1 MAAIVEQK
9 GIWRPTLESLRTR
22 PTVIE
27 VDHLDCSF
35 GSHQVLFDISMT
47 VHEGEIMVIMG
58 GSGSGKTTLL
68 RHMVGLMPP
77 VPGQIKVLGH
87 DLAALNALEM
97 LDLRRKIGVGFQ
109 FGALFGSMTVAENV
123 KLPLRELAHLDEETM
138 EIMAR
143 LKLEIVDLAKF
154 ADLMPAELSGGMAKR
169 ASVARAL
176 IMDPKLLFLDEPC
189 SGLDPASASAI
200 DDLILRLRAA
210 MDISIVVIT
219 HDVESAFKIGDRITV
234 LDKGRVLACQTPD
247 QIRANQGAYIQNMV
261 HRRAERV
268 DVDPTEYLRRL
279 TGDEEQR

>member
-1 MAAIVEQK
+1 MSANAEQT
-9 GIWRPTLESLRTR
+9 GIWRPTVESLRQR
-22 PTVIE
+22 PAVIE

-35 GSHQVLFDISMT
+35 GSHQVLCDISMK

-77 VPGQIKVLGH
+77 AAGQVKVLGH
-87 DLAALNALEM
+87 DLSTLSALEM
-97 LDLRRKIGVGFQ
+97 LEIRRKIGVGFQ
-109 FGALFGSMTVAENV
+109 FGALFGSMSVVENV

-143 LKLEIVDLAKF
+143 VKLEIVDLAKYG
-154 ADLMPAELSGGMAKR
+154 DLMPAELSGGMAKR
-169 ASVARAL
+169 ASIARAL

-210 MDISIVVIT
+210 MEISIVVIT

-234 LDKGRVLACQTPD
+234 LDKGRVLACETPA

-268 DVDPTEYLRRL
+268 EVDPTEYLRRL
-279 TGDEEQR
+279 TGDENHR